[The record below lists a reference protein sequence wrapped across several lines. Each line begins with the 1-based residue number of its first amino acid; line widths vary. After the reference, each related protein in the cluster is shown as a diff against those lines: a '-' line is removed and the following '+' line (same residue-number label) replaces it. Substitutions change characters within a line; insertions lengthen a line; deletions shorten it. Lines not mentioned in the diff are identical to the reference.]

1 MGFAGSQP
9 QANIIHS
16 FVGGTT
22 QRVMSRPCQIEMDG
36 NVKDILVCAHQ
47 ESEGHVAIW
56 SVTNGQ
62 KLPAGPL
69 NCSDPVMDL
78 CPMKLNNKSFL
89 ASLSEK
95 SLRVYQF
102 S

>member
-1 MGFAGSQP
+1 MGFAASRP
-9 QANIIHS
+9 QTNIVHT

-22 QRVMSRPCQIEMDG
+22 QRVMSRPCHLEIDG
-36 NVKDILVCAHQ
+36 NIKDTLVCAHQ

-56 SVTNGQ
+56 SVTSGQ
-62 KLPAGPL
+62 KIPAGPL
-69 NCSDPVMDL
+69 HCSEPVMDL
-78 CPMKLNNKSFL
+78 CPIKFNNATYL

-95 SLRVYQF
+95 SLRIYQF